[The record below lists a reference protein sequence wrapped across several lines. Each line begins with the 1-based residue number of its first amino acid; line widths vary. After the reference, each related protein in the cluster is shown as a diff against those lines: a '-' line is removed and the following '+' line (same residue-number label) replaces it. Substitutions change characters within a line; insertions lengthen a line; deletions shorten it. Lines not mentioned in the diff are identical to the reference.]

1 MTTANVPAKTTAAG
15 KDEEAVTTTAKA
27 ASSGTATGS
36 AAAATKTDNGAVDLV
51 YNTGSMLAAVA
62 AVVAAVL

>member
-1 MTTANVPAKTTAAG
+1 MPAKTTAG
-15 KDEEAVTTTAKA
+15 KDSEEVTTTAKA
-27 ASSGTATGS
+27 GSTGTATGS
-36 AAAATKTDNGAVDLV
+36 AAAATKTDNAAVDLV